1 MYSPSLPR
9 LEPIAMR
16 RPISLRRRSVRNQNV
31 PTIPKNTF
39 TSRKA
44 IMESFLLFSFL
55 VNRSWSSRW
64 SARRVTPWTKVLFTV
79 IRSAVFSKKAYISSS
94 VIGHFVRTD
103 SSALLTPKFFTN
115 SCNDSPFNIVKAQFS
130 GRSKS
135 LLRKVGRTAAI
146 VKGSERS
153 SFSEIC
159 RPMADCPRRRNPP
172 PPPL

>member
-1 MYSPSLPR
+1 
-9 LEPIAMR
+9 
-16 RPISLRRRSVRNQNV
+16 
-31 PTIPKNTF
+31 
-39 TSRKA
+39 
-44 IMESFLLFSFL
+44 MESFLLFSFL

-159 RPMADCPRRRNPP
+159 RPMADCPPKKKSSASAVMTSGR
-172 PPPL
+172 